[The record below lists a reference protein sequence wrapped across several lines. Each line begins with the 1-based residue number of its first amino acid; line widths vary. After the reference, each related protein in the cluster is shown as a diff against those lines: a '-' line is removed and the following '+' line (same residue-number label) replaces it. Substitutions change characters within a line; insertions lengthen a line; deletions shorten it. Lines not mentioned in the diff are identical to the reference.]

1 MDTLQSMR
9 LFTKVVQEGSFTN
22 AAQHAELTTA
32 YVSRAVSSLEAHL
45 RTRLLHRTTRRISL
59 TPAGERFFARCCR
72 ILPEIDVAEAE
83 ARDTSHEVSGTLRIH
98 APSGIGA
105 HYLVPSIARY
115 RKLYPDVE
123 VELTLSHHAPDILR
137 EGFDLAVVLS
147 TGLPDSGMVSHRL
160 GSTYSI
166 ACASPEYLRDRPPV
180 VTPTDLEQ
188 HECLTLVIPTLGPET
203 WSADGPT
210 GTEVVGVNGS
220 FRVNTAESM
229 IAALEA
235 GMGIGLLPLY
245 TALEPLRSGRLR
257 RVLPAH
263 RFRKMSV
270 YQTYLS
276 RQFVDATVRSWVQ
289 HVRDELEGAFERDE
303 LVLEGLTQVAD
314 TQ

>member
-9 LFTKVVQEGSFTN
+9 LFMKVVQEGSFTN

-59 TPAGERFFARCCR
+59 TPAGERYFARCSR
-72 ILPEIDVAEAE
+72 IVSDIDVAEAE
-83 ARDTSHEVSGTLRIH
+83 ARDTSQEVSGTLRIH
-98 APSGIGA
+98 APAGIGV

-115 RKLYPDVE
+115 RKRYPDVE
-123 VELTLSHHAPDILR
+123 IELTLSHQAPDILR

-147 TGLPDSGMVSHRL
+147 TGLTDSAMVSHRL

-166 ACASPEYLRDRPPV
+166 ACASPDYLRDRPAIAVPS
-180 VTPTDLEQ
+180 DIEQ
-188 HECLTLVIPTLGPET
+188 HQCATLVIPTLGPEI
-203 WSADGPT
+203 WSAEGPS

-220 FRVNTAESM
+220 FRVNTADSM

-235 GMGIGLLPLY
+235 GMGVGLLPVY
-245 TALEPLRSGRLR
+245 AALEPLRSGRLR

-263 RFRKMSV
+263 RFRKMNV

-276 RQFVDATVRSWVQ
+276 RQFVDATIRSWVQ
-289 HVRDELEGAFERDE
+289 HVRDDLEGAFERDE
-303 LVLEGLTQVAD
+303 RALEALMQSAD
-314 TQ
+314 IQ